1 MTTMKHLRY
10 IRVSY
15 IVGWETSD
23 SGLLLMY
30 SDGQR
35 ELIPMS
41 PNEADENCQ
50 FMVDYMFEDKRDVI
64 GIEWEDGEPMD
75 PREEEGASDD

>member
-1 MTTMKHLRY
+1 MTTMKHVRY

-15 IVGWETSD
+15 IVGWEASD

-30 SDGQR
+30 ADGQR

-41 PNEADENCQ
+41 PKEADENCQ
-50 FMVDYMFEDKRDVI
+50 FMVDNMFEDKRDVI
-64 GIEWEDGEPMD
+64 GIVWDDRRSRTE
-75 PREEEGASDD
+75 RRSASDD

>member
-15 IVGWETSD
+15 IVGWEASD

-30 SDGQR
+30 ADGQR

-50 FMVDYMFEDKRDVI
+50 FMVDFLFEDKRDVI
-64 GIEWEDGEPMD
+64 GIEWDDVD
-75 PREEEGASDD
+75 PYGSARRGGRFG

>member
-15 IVGWETSD
+15 IVGWEASD

-30 SDGQR
+30 ADGQR

-41 PNEADENCQ
+41 PKEADENSQ
-50 FMVDYMFEDKRDVI
+50 FMVDNMFEDKRDVI
-64 GIEWEDGEPMD
+64 GIAWDDRRSRTE
-75 PREEEGASDD
+75 REVRFG

>member
-15 IVGWETSD
+15 IVGWEVSD

-30 SDGQR
+30 ADGQR

-41 PNEADENCQ
+41 PKDAEENCQ
-50 FMVDYMFEDKRDVI
+50 FMVDNMFEDKRDVI
-64 GIEWEDGEPMD
+64 GIVWDDRCDG
-75 PREEEGASDD
+75 

>member
-15 IVGWETSD
+15 IVGWEASD

-30 SDGQR
+30 ADGQR

-50 FMVDYMFEDKRDVI
+50 FMVDYMFEDNRDVI
-64 GIEWEDGEPMD
+64 GIEWDDLRSRTE
-75 PREEEGASDD
+75 RRSASDD